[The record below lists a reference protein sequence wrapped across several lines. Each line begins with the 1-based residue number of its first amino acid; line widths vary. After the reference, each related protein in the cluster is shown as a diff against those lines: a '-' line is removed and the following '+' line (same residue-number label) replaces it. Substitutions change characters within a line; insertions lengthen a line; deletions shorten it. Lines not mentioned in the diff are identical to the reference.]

1 MSNNVS
7 IFRDQSVMTL
17 GSGDALDEVT
27 KRLLSAGGANKRISI
42 AGGKF
47 RMIVNG
53 QEAARSNNDSM
64 DIVIV
69 NAAPHVGRAF
79 YSKAFDPRA
88 TGLPDCWS
96 NDGVR
101 PEAKSEAPQ
110 SKTCETCPKNVA
122 GSGANGTRACRYNRR
137 LAVTLANDVENSDV
151 YQLQLPATS
160 LFGKGEG
167 DKLPFD
173 AYVKQLVG
181 FKHSITGVVT
191 EMKFDEAAVGGPR
204 LIFRAVR
211 PLNVTERAAVA
222 EKTTSPDAL
231 AAISF
236 TPGQMDAPAAPQAPA
251 SISAPTAPAVTAEV
265 PEPTIRGK
273 NTATAPVES
282 KNVTQLLDEWADD

>member
-1 MSNNVS
+1 MSNEVS
-7 IFRDQSVMTL
+7 IFRDQAVMTVGD
-17 GSGDALDEVT
+17 GSGVDDVT
-27 KRLLSAGGANKRISI
+27 KKLLGNGGSYKRVSI

-53 QEAARSNNDSM
+53 QEAARSNSDHL
-64 DIVIV
+64 DVVIV

-79 YSKAFDPRA
+79 YAKAFDPRA

-101 PEAKSEAPQ
+101 PDTRAESPQ
-110 SKTCETCPKNVA
+110 GNTCEGCPKNVA

-137 LAVTLANDVENSDV
+137 LAVALANDIERSDV

-160 LFGKGEG
+160 LFGRGEG

-181 FKHSITGVVT
+181 FKHSVTGVVT
-191 EMKFDEAAVGGPR
+191 EMKFDETAVGGPR

-211 PLNVTERAAVA
+211 PLTPDEKACVA
-222 EKTTSPDAL
+222 EKTNSPEAL
-231 AAISF
+231 AAIAF
-236 TPGQMDAPAAPQAPA
+236 TPGQLDTISSAPAIPASAPVEEPVIRSKPSATPAPAA
-251 SISAPTAPAVTAEV
+251 TKNAE
-265 PEPTIRGK
+265 
-273 NTATAPVES
+273 
-282 KNVTQLLDEWADD
+282 QLLDEWADD